1 MSITS
6 SLNAGVAGLNA
17 NATRLATISD
27 NIANS
32 NTYGYRRA
40 AADFES
46 LIVGGNAGAGGFTA
60 GGVRAVASR
69 LIDDAG
75 PLVATSN
82 ALDLAVSGR
91 GMLPVRPMA
100 GQDGA
105 IGDQAMLLT
114 RTGAF
119 RVDAQGRLTTES
131 GLLLLG
137 WPANPDGS
145 MPGFPRDSK
154 LGLEPIQIDTNQR
167 VGDPTTAIR
176 LGVNLPATSTA
187 PGASGDSL
195 PLSVEYFGN
204 LGTSET
210 LEISFTPTVPA
221 SGAPSNTWSMQIRD
235 SSQAGAVIG
244 EYSITFDDT
253 RGQGGAIASV
263 TSLSGGAYDAVN
275 GTITVTVGGGPITL
289 SIGAPGASDGLPQ
302 LDNGYAPVG
311 IFKDGSPIGTLTAL
325 EVDDEGFL
333 SASYDTGFSQR
344 LYQIPLVDVPNVN
357 GLRALTNQTYQ
368 ITPQSGAFT
377 LWDAGTGPTGTISGF
392 TREGST
398 TDVAGE
404 LTALIQTQ
412 RAYASN
418 AKVIQTVALSLA
430 DAIDFPVE
438 ISCWVMP
445 RLALMDF
452 IVCSA
457 TIAPL
462 LVRMDDI
469 LVSSCTRAF
478 GAGCPVGFCPIR
490 AARCR
495 RATPLRDAA
504 SSDPERVK
512 PLLIRKARMRPI

>member
-32 NTYGYRRA
+32 NTFGYRRA

-46 LIVGGNAGAGGFTA
+46 VIVGGSNAGAGAFSA

-69 LIDDAG
+69 VLDDTG

-91 GMLPVRPMA
+91 GMLPVRLSA
-100 GQDGA
+100 GQDGT
-105 IGDQAMLLT
+105 IGDQSLLLT

-119 RVDAQGRLTTES
+119 RVDAEGRLTTET
-131 GLLLLG
+131 GLMLLG

-145 MPGFPRDSK
+145 IPGFSRNAE

-176 LGVNLPATSTA
+176 LGVNLPATSTVA
-187 PGASGDSL
+187 GASGDSL
-195 PLSVEYFGN
+195 PLSVEYFSN
-204 LGTSET
+204 LGSSET
-210 LEISFTPTVPA
+210 LEFSFTPTVPA
-221 SGAPSNTWSMQIRD
+221 SGAASNNWTMEIRD
-235 SSQAGAVIG
+235 SAQDGALVG
-244 EYSITFDDT
+244 EYSITFDAS

-263 TSLSGGAYDAVN
+263 TAVSGGAYDAAE
-275 GTITVTVGGGPITL
+275 GSITINAASGPIMLT
-289 SIGAPGASDGLPQ
+289 IGAPGASDALTQ

-311 IFKDGSPIGTLTAL
+311 VFKDGSPIGTLTAV

-333 SASYDTGFSQR
+333 TASYDTGFSQR
-344 LYQIPLVDVPNVN
+344 LYQIPLVDVPNLN
-357 GLRALTNQTYQ
+357 GLRMQPNQTYQ

-377 LWDAGTGPTGTISGF
+377 LWDAGTGPTGTLSGF

-398 TDVAGE
+398 TDVAAE

-418 AKVIQTVALSLA
+418 AKVIQTVDEMLQETTN
-430 DAIDFPVE
+430 IK
-438 ISCWVMP
+438 
-445 RLALMDF
+445 R
-452 IVCSA
+452 
-457 TIAPL
+457 
-462 LVRMDDI
+462 
-469 LVSSCTRAF
+469 
-478 GAGCPVGFCPIR
+478 
-490 AARCR
+490 
-495 RATPLRDAA
+495 
-504 SSDPERVK
+504 
-512 PLLIRKARMRPI
+512 